1 MVFSVCHVLPFLCAR
16 VLCCTLDYTSRP
28 ECPRS
33 MKVVLRVLFITE
45 LSVDLLSIAASDV
58 CQAESV
64 ASSPQYATTAAI
76 IGGAVA
82 VVLIIVVTIIV
93 ILIALKSRRRTSNI
107 R

>member
-1 MVFSVCHVLPFLCAR
+1 
-16 VLCCTLDYTSRP
+16 
-28 ECPRS
+28 
-33 MKVVLRVLFITE
+33 MKVLLRVLFIAE

-76 IGGAVA
+76 IGGAVG
-82 VVLIIVVTIIV
+82 VVLIIAVTIII
-93 ILIALKSRRRTSNI
+93 ILIALRSRRRTSNI